1 MNMGKSIYIDALHRL
16 VTAIDEYVS
25 QNISLEVYQSEI
37 FRAEKEIV
45 SLDEKELRLL
55 LQNHENELELIKYTT
70 EDKKSVL
77 SEVNIFREKLCS
89 WI

>member
-1 MNMGKSIYIDALHRL
+1 MGKSIYIDALHRL

>member
-1 MNMGKSIYIDALHRL
+1 MSKSIYIDALHRL
-16 VTAIDEYVS
+16 LRAVDEYAS
-25 QNISLEVYQSEI
+25 KNISLEIYQAEI

-70 EDKKSVL
+70 EDKKSML
-77 SEVNIFREKLCS
+77 SEVAIFREKLCS
-89 WI
+89 WL

>member
-1 MNMGKSIYIDALHRL
+1 MSMSIYIDALHRL
-16 VTAIDEYVS
+16 LKAVDEYAS
-25 QNISLEVYQSEI
+25 QNISLEIYQAEI

-70 EDKKSVL
+70 EDKKSML
-77 SEVNIFREKLCS
+77 SEVAIFREKLCS
-89 WI
+89 WL